1 MGAALALAERGRG
14 RTAPNPN
21 VGCVIVADGR
31 VVGRGWTQ
39 AGGRPHAEAMALAE
53 AGAKA
58 RGATAYV
65 TLEPC
70 AHQSPRGPACS
81 DLLIESGVARV
92 VAALEDP
99 DVRTAGLGFARLG
112 AAGIAVTR
120 GTRAEEARRSMAGFL
135 TRQALGRPHVTLKLA
150 TSLDGCIA
158 MADGSS
164 RWITGAEARAHAHL
178 ERSRHEAILV
188 GRGTYEADAPR
199 LDVRLPGLEARSP
212 KRVLLS
218 ANLTVPPAPSPSPR
232 HSSESWNIPVASHDG
247 ASRGDPSFRWRDG
260 IGAGDEITAADKMIA
275 ERGVTADGHA
285 SWTIISSPQAI
296 ITLPDIDHILVEG
309 GAAVASAFLAADL
322 VDRLILYRAPILIG
336 GGKPA
341 LRDIGLTDLADTHQR
356 WTHVDARQ
364 LGSDRLEVY
373 ERERN
378 EA

>member
-53 AGAKA
+53 AGSRA
-58 RGATAYV
+58 RGATCYV

-70 AHQSPRGPACS
+70 AHVSPRGPACS
-81 DLLIESGVARV
+81 DLLIEAGVARV

-99 DVRTAGLGFARLG
+99 DVRTASQGFARLQ

-120 GTRAEEARRSMAGFL
+120 DVRMEEARRSMAGFL
-135 TRQALGRPHVTLKLA
+135 ARQALGRPHVTLKLA

-158 MADGSS
+158 LADGSS
-164 RWITGAEARAHAHL
+164 RWITGPQARAHAHL

-199 LDVRLPGLEARSP
+199 LDVRLPGLEDRAP

-218 ANLTVPPAPSPSPR
+218 SAIHDMPGWIVIPS
-232 HSSESWNIPVASHDG
+232 SSA
-247 ASRGDPSFRWRDG
+247 
-260 IGAGDEITAADKMIA
+260 IA
-275 ERGVTADGHA
+275 
-285 SWTIISSPQAI
+285 
-296 ITLPDIDHILVEG
+296 TLPNIDHILVEG

-322 VDRLILYRAPILIG
+322 VDRLLLYRAPILIG
-336 GGKPA
+336 DGKHA
-341 LRDIGLTDLADTHQR
+341 LRDIGLTNLTEAHGR
-356 WTHVDARQ
+356 WAIVDARQ